1 MSKKPVMGNNPLTYQ
16 PLAGAKFTFIPQTES
31 GSSLSGPV
39 MKKTPSKKMVSYYL
53 EESLI
58 DEIKRRAKEK
68 EDSNSHFVNELLK
81 RAID

>member
-1 MSKKPVMGNNPLTYQ
+1 MSKKPVMGNNPLTYR
-16 PLAGAKFTFIPQTES
+16 PLAGAKFAFIPQTES
-31 GSSLSGPV
+31 GAAISGSV
-39 MKKTPSKKMVSYYL
+39 KRNTPSKKTVSYYL

-58 DEIKRRAKEK
+58 DEIKKRAKEK